1 MKLQIGV
8 PIISAFCVF
17 FIVIAPLQGSPSHHK
32 IYDLSPN
39 GTYWP
44 GSHKINN
51 IDQIVGSSYTADNE
65 REGFLWDRLLG
76 MSSLGTL
83 GGTVTSSSDINNLG
97 QVVGFSQTTDGNERA
112 FSWENGSMSDLGSLA
127 GDAAQSWANAIN
139 NSGQIVGYSETTDS
153 GRHGFLWDNGTM
165 TDIGTLGGYGSFARG
180 INDAGQIVGES
191 FTDQG
196 NWHAFHW
203 QDGQMADLG
212 TLGGNRSEAYDI
224 NNDGQIVGYSR
235 LNDGSDYN
243 NSHAVLWESNGQLI
257 DIGTLGS
264 VEESKAMA
272 LNDSG
277 QVVGYSYTDMW
288 QQRAFLWDSTDGMI
302 DLNSLLPI
310 DSGWAYLETAFDIS
324 NSGHIVGI
332 GYLEPEEGEEL
343 VCTEPH
349 LFLMTPE
356 PASVLLLALGAT
368 ALCRKRRCQVNY
380 RPC

>member
-8 PIISAFCVF
+8 PITAFCLF
-17 FIVIAPLQGSPSHHK
+17 FIIIAPLQGGFSHHK
-32 IYDLSPN
+32 IYDLSPD
-39 GTYWP
+39 GVYWP
-44 GSHKINN
+44 GSHQINDV
-51 IDQIVGSSYTADNE
+51 DQIVGCSYTGDNE

-76 MSSLGTL
+76 VRSLGTL
-83 GGTVTSSSDINNLG
+83 GGAVTTSGGINNPG
-97 QVVGFSQTTDGNERA
+97 QVVGSSQTANGNERA
-112 FSWENGSMSDLGSLA
+112 FFWENGSMSDLGSLA
-127 GDAAQSWANAIN
+127 GDTAQSWAKAVN

-165 TDIGTLGGYGSFARG
+165 TDLGTLGGYGSFARG

-224 NNDGQIVGYSR
+224 NSDGQIAGYSR
-235 LNDGSDYN
+235 LNDGSDHN

-257 DIGTLGS
+257 DIGTLGNIDD
-264 VEESKAMA
+264 SKAMA
-272 LNDSG
+272 LNNSG

-288 QQRAFLWDSTDGMI
+288 QQHAFLWDNADGMI
-302 DLNSLLPI
+302 DLNTMLPG
-310 DSGWAYLETAFDIS
+310 DSGWAYLETAFDI
-324 NSGHIVGI
+324 NNNGHIVGI

-343 VCTEPH
+343 VCMEPH

-356 PASVLLLALGAT
+356 PTSAVLLALGAM
-368 ALCRKRRCQVNY
+368 ALCRKRRVT
-380 RPC
+380 